1 MEESAYQIQADFIKA
16 LAHPVR
22 LQIIEILQKGEQNVG
37 GIAKVMRLSQPALS
51 RQLTLLKENG
61 ILGCRQQGLS
71 TYYKIEDEDILKV
84 LKSLRSFL
92 YKKLKKTEGVLK
104 SLERE

>member
-1 MEESAYQIQADFIKA
+1 MENSAYQIQADFVKA

-22 LQIIEILQKGEQNVG
+22 LQIIEALQEGEQNVG
-37 GIAKVMRLSQPALS
+37 SIARALRLSQPALS
-51 RQLTLLKENG
+51 RQLTVLKDNG

-71 TYYKIEDEDILKV
+71 SFYKIEDEDIFKV

-92 YKKLKKTEGVLK
+92 YRKLKKTEGVLK

>member
-1 MEESAYQIQADFIKA
+1 MENSAYQIQADFVKA

-22 LQIIEILQKGEQNVG
+22 LQIIEALQKGEQNVG
-37 GIAKVMRLSQPALS
+37 SIAKSLHLSQPALS
-51 RQLTLLKENG
+51 RQLTVLKDNG

-71 TYYKIEDEDILKV
+71 SYYKIEDEDILKV

-92 YKKLKKTEGVLK
+92 CKKLKKTEGVLK

>member
-1 MEESAYQIQADFIKA
+1 MEDSAYQIQADFVKA

-22 LQIIEILQKGEQNVG
+22 LQIIEALQRGEQNVG
-37 GIAKVMRLSQPALS
+37 SIAKALHLSQPALS
-51 RQLTLLKENG
+51 RQLTVLKDNG

-71 TYYKIEDEDILKV
+71 SYYKIEDEDILKV